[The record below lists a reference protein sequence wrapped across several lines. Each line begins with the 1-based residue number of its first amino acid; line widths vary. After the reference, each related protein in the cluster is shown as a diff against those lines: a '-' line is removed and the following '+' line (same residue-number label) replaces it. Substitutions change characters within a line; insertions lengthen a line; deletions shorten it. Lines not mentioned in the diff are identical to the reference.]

1 MLCLSVLL
9 IGSIAIQFSG
19 WWKARAVLC
28 PSARPPATVCER
40 RLPESS
46 QAPFVGWSNFVNIF
60 VLTQLSR
67 THWSEAS
74 VTNWQWACLYP
85 SVSIRNTGN
94 LQDTAQPNRTASWR
108 VREVRL
114 QRQLLLLCWDE
125 KLTGAA
131 PSSLLQYLHLASL
144 NVSNKDA
151 EAQATFLSWQSAL
164 YEYNSKLLSLATYCY
179 PGELA
184 KLYFDTTGLARQ
196 LAHLPVPS
204 LTGLLGRLQIND
216 TRTE

>member
-1 MLCLSVLL
+1 MGDGRQGLCSAPLHAHQPQSASGASQKAHKHHLLGGAILSK
-9 IGSIAIQFSG
+9 F
-19 WWKARAVLC
+19 
-28 PSARPPATVCER
+28 
-40 RLPESS
+40 
-46 QAPFVGWSNFVNIF
+46 
-60 VLTQLSR
+60 LTQLSR